1 MKAIKILLKV
11 VVAIIALVVV
21 ALLALPLWFGPVVK
35 TVANSTV
42 PKVVKTDFHL
52 GHLYLNPY
60 TARFEL
66 RDMQLANPAGYSEKY
81 AVTLGDITFDAETLS
96 LATDVI
102 HIEEITV
109 KDIFVSVVSGGENKV
124 GNFKQ
129 LQYNVAGGKEK
140 YEAAQAEK
148 EDKAKLAELQAKE
161 TAQEKREPEPQTA
174 EEEKPAKKVIIDKL
188 HISGLKVQL
197 GFLPLAL
204 PATIELT
211 DIGRETGGAT
221 LAEAWQQIWTGI
233 LKAAGIAGD
242 QLKALG
248 NLTGNAAKQVTEAAG
263 KAAAQATELVGN
275 VAGQATEAVGN
286 AAGAVGNV
294 AGQATEAVGNAAG
307 AVGNVVG
314 QATGAV
320 GNAAGAVGNAAGWAT
335 EAVGNAAGAVGNAAG
350 DAVNKAGE
358 AAGKALDSLKSLW

>member
-11 VVAIIALVVV
+11 VVVIIALVVV

-35 TVANSTV
+35 TAANTAV

-52 GHLYLNPY
+52 GHLHLNPY

-66 RDMQLANPAGYSEKY
+66 RDMQLSNPAGYSEKY

-129 LQYNVAGGKEK
+129 IQYNVAGGKEK

-148 EDKAKLAELQAKE
+148 EEKAKLAEMQAKE

-197 GFLPLAL
+197 GFMPLSI

-211 DIGRETGGAT
+211 DIGRKSGGAT

-233 LKAAGIAGD
+233 LQAAGVAGD

-248 NLTGNAAKQVTEAAG
+248 NLTGDAAKQATAAAT
-263 KAAAQATELVGN
+263 KAASQATE
-275 VAGQATEAVGN
+275 
-286 AAGAVGNV
+286 AVGNV
-294 AGQATEAVGNAAG
+294 AGQAGEAAG
-307 AVGNVVG
+307 KAASAVSDSAAS
-314 QATGAV
+314 ATK
-320 GNAAGAVGNAAGWAT
+320 
-335 EAVGNAAGAVGNAAG
+335 AAG
-350 DAVNKAGE
+350 DAVNKAAEG
-358 AAGKALDSLKSLW
+358 ATKALDSLKSLW

>member
-1 MKAIKILLKV
+1 MKAIKILLKAV
-11 VVAIIALVVV
+11 VVIVVLVVV

-35 TVANSTV
+35 TAANAAV
-42 PKVVKTDFHL
+42 PGVVKTDFHL
-52 GHLYLNPY
+52 GHIYLNPY

-66 RDMQLANPAGYSEKY
+66 RDMQLSNPAGYSEKY

-129 LQYNVAGGKEK
+129 IQYNVAGGKEK

-148 EDKAKLAELQAKE
+148 QQAADAEAEKIRLEEMQNEKAAEEEKAKV
-161 TAQEKREPEPQTA
+161 A
-174 EEEKPAKKVIIDKL
+174 EEEKPAKKIIIDKL

-197 GFLPLAL
+197 GFLPLAI
-204 PATIELT
+204 PATIELK
-211 DIGRETGGAT
+211 DIGRKTGGAT

-233 LKAAGIAGD
+233 LQAAGVAGD

-248 NLTGNAAKQVTEAAG
+248 NLTGDAAKQAAEAAT
-263 KAAAQATELVGN
+263 KAASQAT
-275 VAGQATEAVGN
+275 A
-286 AAGAVGNV
+286 AVGNV
-294 AGQATEAVGNAAG
+294 AGQAGDAAG
-307 AVGNVVG
+307 KAASAVSDSAAN
-314 QATGAV
+314 ATK
-320 GNAAGAVGNAAGWAT
+320 
-335 EAVGNAAGAVGNAAG
+335 AAG
-350 DAVNKAGE
+350 DAMNKAGE
-358 AAGKALDSLKSLW
+358 AASKAMDSLKNLW

>member
-1 MKAIKILLKV
+1 MKAIKILLKAV
-11 VVAIIALVVV
+11 VVIVALVVV

-35 TVANSTV
+35 TAANAAV

-52 GHLYLNPY
+52 GHLHLNPY

-66 RDMQLANPAGYSEKY
+66 RDMQLSNPAGYSEKY
-81 AVTLGDITFDAETLS
+81 AVTLGDITFDAETMS

-109 KDIFVSVVSGGENKV
+109 KDIFVSVVSGGENNV

-129 LQYNVAGGKEK
+129 IQYNVAGGKEK

-148 EDKAKLAELQAKE
+148 EEKAKLEELQAKE
-161 TAQEKREPEPQTA
+161 TAQEMREPEPQVAA
-174 EEEKPAKKVIIDKL
+174 EKKPAKKIIIDKL

-197 GFLPLAL
+197 GFLPLAF
-204 PATIELT
+204 PATIELK
-211 DIGRETGGAT
+211 DIGRKTGGAT

-233 LKAAGIAGD
+233 LQAAGVAGD

-248 NLTGNAAKQVTEAAG
+248 DLTGDAAKQATAAAG
-263 KAAAQATELVGN
+263 KAAAQASE
-275 VAGQATEAVGN
+275 AAKQATESVGK
-286 AAGAVGNV
+286 AAEGATKALSG
-294 AGQATEAVGNAAG
+294 ATEGATKAVSD
-307 AVGNVVG
+307 
-314 QATGAV
+314 T
-320 GNAAGAVGNAAGWAT
+320 T
-335 EAVGNAAGAVGNAAG
+335 KAAG